1 MRERLLRLLLRLYPR
16 EFRDFRSEEILA
28 FIDEDRG
35 ASHNE
40 KRSALLFWTAT
51 ALNLTVSAFRVR
63 FSERR
68 PRRDRRKSTS
78 AFDDLRQATRSARAT
93 PLVSTVVVLTLALA
107 IGLATAIFSVVDSV
121 LLRPFRYHEP
131 DRLFYLNARWT
142 EDGVE
147 RAHHTGSDFK
157 RIAETTRAFADVA
170 AVTSIRQNLTG
181 IEIPLQVQVGWS
193 STNLFRLLGVTPV
206 LGAGF
211 TPDAPPG
218 TLVLSHALWRDA
230 FGASD
235 RVLGSVVGLDGHPYT
250 VAGVLPPG
258 FVLHLPR
265 FPARVDVWKVPDNW
279 WQNGDAW
286 GSEGLNFA
294 IFDIVGRLNEE
305 ATSVQARDEM
315 KALALT
321 RREEA
326 TEYSRAGLEYEP
338 IPLQDAV
345 VAPVRQNLLL
355 LMGSVALVLLVGC
368 CNVMSL
374 MLARARA
381 REDELALRLALGAS
395 RSRVARLLFTE
406 AILLGVL
413 GGGAGVAIAFVAA
426 RLLESFRPENLP
438 RLEPISIHPPVLA
451 FAVVVTVGATLLFG
465 LAPALTAAGR
475 SSAGGMLSASR
486 RTGSREQMLLSRSLV
501 VLQLSLSLV
510 LCTGAALLGTS
521 LKSLAEVHPGFDAE
535 GVLAFSVSAP
545 GTKYEWPGGTDRFFR
560 ALEDRIESLPGVR
573 DAGVVWP
580 LPLSRRVWSNI
591 YSAGGIH
598 ETDRAYA
605 EYRLATEGFFETMR
619 IPLLEG
625 RSFSSAEDLHVVL
638 VSRALAERAF
648 PGESAVGRVLQS
660 TPWGGGLESFEIIGV
675 VDDVRYADLREPP
688 QETIYF
694 DSRGWSWSDWEVDYV
709 VRTESDPETLV
720 PALRAELARL
730 DPTIP
735 LARPRSMSAYV
746 SDHLAQN
753 RFALSLIGL
762 FAVVAGAL
770 AVVGLYGVV
779 SNSVS
784 ESRREIGIRMAL
796 GCNRRGI
803 LGWVYRRGA
812 ILVGLG
818 ILLGI
823 LGSLGLTRFVA
834 ALLFGITP
842 TDAATLGAVAT
853 GLGLASSLACYLPA
867 RRATRLDPIAVLRA
881 E

>member
-1 MRERLLRLLLRLYPR
+1 MSERLLRFLLRLYPR
-16 EFRDFRSEEILA
+16 EFRDSRSDDILG
-28 FIDEDRG
+28 FIAEDRTRSTKG
-35 ASHNE
+35 AFAFWSGTAFNLAL
-40 KRSALLFWTAT
+40 SALRMRL
-51 ALNLTVSAFRVR
+51 R
-63 FSERR
+63 ERR
-68 PRRDRRKSTS
+68 PRRGRRTPRY
-78 AFDDLRQATRSARAT
+78 AFEDLRQATRSVRAT
-93 PLVSTVVVLTLALA
+93 PLTSTVVVLTLALA

-147 RAHHTGSDFK
+147 RAHHTGGDFK

-181 IEIPLQVQVGWS
+181 IEMPLQVQVGWS
-193 STNLFRLLGVTPV
+193 STNLFQLLGVVPI

-235 RVLGSVVGLDGHPYT
+235 RILGTVVRLDGHPYT
-250 VAGVLPPG
+250 VAGVLPPE

-265 FPARVDVWKVPDNW
+265 FPAHVDVWKVPDDW

-294 IFDIVGRLNEE
+294 IFDIVGRLGEE
-305 ATSVQARDEM
+305 ATAFQAREEM
-315 KALALT
+315 KALARI

-326 TEYSRAGLEYEP
+326 TELARAGLEYDP
-338 IPLQDAV
+338 IPLHDAV

-406 AILLGVL
+406 AILLGIL
-413 GGGAGVAIAFVAA
+413 GGGAGVAVAFAAA

-438 RLEPISIHPPVLA
+438 RLEPISIHPSVLA
-451 FAVVVTVGATLLFG
+451 FTVVVTVAATLVFG
-465 LAPALTAAGR
+465 LAPALTAASR
-475 SSAGGMLSASR
+475 SSAGAMLSASR
-486 RTGSREQMLLSRSLV
+486 STASRGQMLLSRSLV
-501 VLQLSLSLV
+501 VLQLSLSLI
-510 LCTGAALLGTS
+510 LCSGAALLGTS

-545 GTKYEWPGGTDRFFR
+545 GTKYEWPEETDRFFR
-560 ALEDRIESLPGVR
+560 ELEARIESLPGVR

-591 YSAGGIH
+591 YVAGGIH

-619 IPLLEG
+619 IPFLEG
-625 RSFSSAEDLHVVL
+625 RTFSSAEDVHVVL
-638 VSRALAERAF
+638 VSRALADRAF
-648 PGESAVGRVLQS
+648 PGGSAVGRTLRS
-660 TPWGGGLESFEIIGV
+660 TPWGGPLESFEIIGV
-675 VDDVRYADLREPP
+675 VGDVRYADLREPP

-720 PALRAELARL
+720 PVLRAELAAL

-735 LARPRSMSAYV
+735 LARPRSMSSYV

-784 ESRREIGIRMAL
+784 QSRREIGIRMAL
-796 GCNRRGI
+796 GCDRRGI

-818 ILLGI
+818 LLLGV

-834 ALLFGITP
+834 ALLFGVTP
-842 TDAATLGAVAT
+842 TDAVSLATVTA
-853 GLGLASSLACYLPA
+853 GLGLVGILACYLPA
-867 RRATRLDPIAVLRA
+867 RKATRLDPISVLRA